1 MGTKV
6 FIDGHEG
13 TTGLRIHK
21 RLQARPDIELIGI
34 DPTERKN
41 PAAVKKCMEAADIV
55 FLCLPDAAAVEA
67 VALADGTNVRIID
80 TSTAHRSDP
89 AWTYGFAEL
98 SGQQFEAISKTK
110 RLANPGCHASG
121 VIAAVRPL
129 TEAGLM
135 GGDYPLTV
143 FSLTGYS
150 GGGKK
155 MIAKYESGEKT
166 AELSAPRQ
174 YGLTQ
179 NHKHLQEI
187 VTVCKLQR
195 EPVFLPVVD
204 DYYSGM
210 EVAVPV
216 FTHLFGEKVGLA
228 EVRDVLA
235 AHYDGSP
242 FVHVHAAG
250 EDKGG
255 FLAANSLS
263 GYDDMDI
270 FVTGN
275 DERIVVTVLFD
286 NPGKGAS
293 GAAIENMN
301 IMLGL
306 DPATG
311 LVLHG

>member
-179 NHKHLQEI
+179 NHKHL
-187 VTVCKLQR
+187 
-195 EPVFLPVVD
+195 
-204 DYYSGM
+204 
-210 EVAVPV
+210 
-216 FTHLFGEKVGLA
+216 
-228 EVRDVLA
+228 
-235 AHYDGSP
+235 
-242 FVHVHAAG
+242 
-250 EDKGG
+250 
-255 FLAANSLS
+255 
-263 GYDDMDI
+263 
-270 FVTGN
+270 
-275 DERIVVTVLFD
+275 
-286 NPGKGAS
+286 
-293 GAAIENMN
+293 
-301 IMLGL
+301 
-306 DPATG
+306 
-311 LVLHG
+311 